1 LDERFEAKNCVTL
14 SFEVYEVDLTTNSNH
29 KLRRLN
35 TLRNQAL
42 FVGTRSSKTLSA
54 CECGAQENCIY
65 FVCDYD
71 REHWTTN
78 PFYNCGVFNM
88 SNGMITPLLPDTTV
102 VRPQGCK
109 GLPTWFFPTKTM

>member
-1 LDERFEAKNCVTL
+1 
-14 SFEVYEVDLTTNSNH
+14 
-29 KLRRLN
+29 
-35 TLRNQAL
+35 
-42 FVGTRSSKTLSA
+42 
-54 CECGAQENCIY
+54 
-65 FVCDYD
+65 VCDYD